1 MPLPRRR
8 ESARFE
14 AVSRYNPMADTTPAV
29 GRFVAVGGFADG
41 VPATRSGR
49 GTAISAS
56 LTPSTLIPLCDDHAA
71 LYVGHPASLSGP
83 P

>member
-29 GRFVAVGGFADG
+29 GRFVTVGGFADG

-56 LTPSTLIPLCDDHAA
+56 LTPSTLIPSVMTTRRCTSVTQRH
-71 LYVGHPASLSGP
+71 
-83 P
+83 